1 MLQYKEKD
9 EKEPKKGTAGK
20 PMIPREFCANE
31 LKMMY
36 LFSKVNKLVQHLPGV
51 VNNQAGEKRW
61 DEQKGWK
68 PTGSNKTGA
77 PERILMPINRA
88 KAGKEQLLSPN
99 VSLTATRKAWEEE
112 LLKEPP
118 LKGKG
123 VKTVKIGKT
132 ILRELLWYKVLE
144 EAKRREA
151 KHLLLRSR
159 VGKS

>member
-1 MLQYKEKD
+1 
-9 EKEPKKGTAGK
+9 
-20 PMIPREFCANE
+20 
-31 LKMMY
+31 
-36 LFSKVNKLVQHLPGV
+36 
-51 VNNQAGEKRW
+51 
-61 DEQKGWK
+61 
-68 PTGSNKTGA
+68 
-77 PERILMPINRA
+77 MPINRA

-151 KHLLLRSR
+151 KHLLLRSPER
-159 VGKS
+159 GVGKS